1 MNKYNLLIIAL
12 FIILLAHTACKQE
25 DDNGLPVV
33 TTSEVNNISITSAS
47 SGGNVISDGNALVT
61 GRGVCWSTSQNP
73 TIANNRTN
81 EGQGVGTF
89 SSNIANLTAGTT
101 YYLRAYAT
109 NKNGTTYGEQ
119 RIFTTTTVNISLPVV
134 STDEVSDITDA
145 TATCGGNVTSDG
157 NSVVTAKGVCW
168 STSQNPE
175 ISGNHTSDGSG
186 IGSFTSNIS
195 GLTANTT
202 YYVRAYATNSAGTA
216 YGEEKTF
223 TTTSINSSLPVV
235 ATNAVS
241 NITSNSATCGGNVT
255 SDGNSAVTAK
265 GVCWS
270 TSQNP
275 TIANSKTN
283 DGQGLGQFIS
293 SITGLTT
300 GTTYYVR
307 AYATNSN
314 GTAYGVQR
322 TFTTNALPGWRQRAN
337 FAGAARSYAV
347 GFSINDRGYI
357 GTGHKYYNSSTYE
370 HPSCADMWEYSK
382 STNSWAQKANF
393 TDTRHYAI
401 CFAIG
406 SKGYVGLGM
415 QSMSDNISNSYKN
428 DLWEYNPSTNYWT
441 QKANFSGI
449 TRIYA
454 VGFSIGSKGYVGTG
468 YNYGNM
474 LRDFWEY
481 NPSTNTW
488 TQKSNFGGSAR
499 SGAVGF
505 SIGDKGYIGTG
516 YDGYNLCNDFWEYNP
531 STNTWTQKSNFGGP
545 ARKGAVGFSVG
556 DNGYIGTGELN
567 AMNTLND
574 FWEYTPE

>member
-322 TFTTNALPGWRQRAN
+322 TFTTNALPG
-337 FAGAARSYAV
+337 
-347 GFSINDRGYI
+347 
-357 GTGHKYYNSSTYE
+357 
-370 HPSCADMWEYSK
+370 
-382 STNSWAQKANF
+382 
-393 TDTRHYAI
+393 
-401 CFAIG
+401 
-406 SKGYVGLGM
+406 
-415 QSMSDNISNSYKN
+415 
-428 DLWEYNPSTNYWT
+428 
-441 QKANFSGI
+441 
-449 TRIYA
+449 
-454 VGFSIGSKGYVGTG
+454 
-468 YNYGNM
+468 
-474 LRDFWEY
+474 
-481 NPSTNTW
+481 
-488 TQKSNFGGSAR
+488 
-499 SGAVGF
+499 
-505 SIGDKGYIGTG
+505 GDKEQTLQEPQ
-516 YDGYNLCNDFWEYNP
+516 LCCWFFY
-531 STNTWTQKSNFGGP
+531 
-545 ARKGAVGFSVG
+545 
-556 DNGYIGTGELN
+556 
-567 AMNTLND
+567 
-574 FWEYTPE
+574 